1 MVVAPRASCDWRARS
16 PAGKTFFKGV
26 APMTLSPGPAQ
37 LPVQLEVCR
46 RGGQAPP
53 LQAQEQQGAEV
64 SAP

>member
-1 MVVAPRASCDWRARS
+1 
-16 PAGKTFFKGV
+16 
-26 APMTLSPGPAQ
+26 MTLSPGPAQ